1 MGRHGETT
9 MSATIENGFRGTLV
23 CDGLH
28 DGPAGFQ
35 VPDAAQAGR
44 GATLVAAF
52 RPNRGKSMSASATVD
67 GKAYAVI
74 SLERSRVPG
83 FFLLLLGDV

>member
-1 MGRHGETT
+1 MIGKV
-9 MSATIENGFRGTLV
+9 ENGFRGHLV

-35 VPDAAQAGR
+35 VPDDAQAAL

-52 RPNRGKSMSASATVD
+52 KPNRGKRLSTGATVD
-67 GKAYAVI
+67 GKPHEAIA
-74 SLERSRVPG
+74 LERSKVPG
-83 FFLLLLGDV
+83 FFILLLRGGA

>member
-1 MGRHGETT
+1 
-9 MSATIENGFRGTLV
+9 MSSNVENGFRGHLI

-35 VPDAAQAGR
+35 VPDPAEAAQ

-52 RPNRGKSMSASATVD
+52 RPNRGKRLSATATVD
-67 GKAYAVI
+67 GKAYEAM
-74 SLERSRVPG
+74 SLARSKVPG
-83 FFLLLLGDV
+83 FFLLLLKEA

>member
-1 MGRHGETT
+1 

-23 CDGLH
+23 CEGLH

-35 VPDAAQAGR
+35 VPEPAEAAR

-52 RPNRGKSMSASATVD
+52 RPNRGKRMAASATVD
-67 GKAYAVI
+67 GKTYGVI

-83 FFLLLLGDV
+83 FFLLLLGDVRC